1 MKMIKLDE
9 NVKSEAQLR
18 LEEKIE
24 RDRKKLQEQI
34 KKEQK
39 RLTDLKNK
47 SKSYIGDLFITH
59 LPDFYYFEA
68 AELKEIIDT
77 AMTQKATV
85 AKIEAIRKTA
95 DTVDGSGIEDA
106 ESARS
111 DKESEQSVNEEHQD
125 NVTGNT
131 YYDEVNK
138 DPGPDTDSDSED
150 REYYDEGSEDEGD
163 ENEEE

>member
-39 RLTDLKNK
+39 RLADLKNK
-47 SKSYIGDLFITH
+47 AKSYIGDLFITH

-77 AMTQKATV
+77 AMTQKATLE
-85 AKIEAIRKTA
+85 KIEAIRKTA
-95 DTVDGSGIEDA
+95 DTVDGSGIADA
-106 ESARS
+106 ESAGS
-111 DKESEQSVNEEHQD
+111 DKEAEQYVNEDHQD
-125 NVTGNT
+125 NVIGQP
-131 YYDEVNK
+131 YGYDEVDK
-138 DPGPDTDSDSED
+138 DPDPDPDPDDSG
-150 REYYDEGSEDEGD
+150 YYDEGSEDEED

>member
-1 MKMIKLDE
+1 MIKLDE

-39 RLTDLKNK
+39 RLADLKNK

-68 AELKEIIDT
+68 VELKEIIDT
-77 AMTQKATV
+77 AMTQEATL

-95 DTVDGSGIEDA
+95 DTVDGSGIADA

-125 NVTGNT
+125 NMTGNT
-131 YYDEVNK
+131 YYDEVDK
-138 DPGPDTDSDSED
+138 DPDTDPDDSEC
-150 REYYDEGSEDEGD
+150 YDEVSDDEED

>member
-39 RLTDLKNK
+39 RLADLKNK
-47 SKSYIGDLFITH
+47 AKSYIGDLFITH

-77 AMTQKATV
+77 AMTQKATLE
-85 AKIEAIRKTA
+85 KIEAIRKTA
-95 DTVDGSGIEDA
+95 DDVGGSGIADA
-106 ESARS
+106 EPARS
-111 DKESEQSVNEEHQD
+111 DKEAGQSVNKDDQD
-125 NVTGNT
+125 NVTEQPSSG
-131 YYDEVNK
+131 
-138 DPGPDTDSDSED
+138 
-150 REYYDEGSEDEGD
+150 
-163 ENEEE
+163 